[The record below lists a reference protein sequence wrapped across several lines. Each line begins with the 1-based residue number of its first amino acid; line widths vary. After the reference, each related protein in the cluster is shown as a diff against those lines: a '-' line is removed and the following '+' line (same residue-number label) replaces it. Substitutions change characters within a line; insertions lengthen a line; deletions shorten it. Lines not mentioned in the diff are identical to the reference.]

1 MAATWRAFCSST
13 SRMRSAM
20 ARVGQRQENWIWLKV
35 GARLSEV
42 ACPATRMNSLSV
54 HVPRCGSMDAFG
66 YLVVVYG
73 GRTAS
78 SAAGARAVVWELFVP
93 SRLPALP
100 HVWGSRHSN
109 V

>member
-1 MAATWRAFCSST
+1 
-13 SRMRSAM
+13 MRSAISSE
-20 ARVGQRQENWIWLKV
+20 GQRHEYWIWLKV

-54 HVPRCGSMDAFG
+54 HVPRCGSIDSFV
-66 YLVVVYG
+66 YLVVVYM
-73 GRTAS
+73 RQTAS
-78 SAAGARAVVWELFVP
+78 RAAGARAVVWELFVP

-100 HVWGSRHSN
+100 HVCGSGHSN